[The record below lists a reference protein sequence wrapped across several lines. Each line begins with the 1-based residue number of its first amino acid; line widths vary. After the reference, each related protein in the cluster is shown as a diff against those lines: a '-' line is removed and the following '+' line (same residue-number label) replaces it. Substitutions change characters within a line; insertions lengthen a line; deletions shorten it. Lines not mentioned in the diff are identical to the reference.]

1 MRTLA
6 LDVGQ
11 KRIGIAISDQSG
23 KIALPLET
31 LVRGS
36 CLDEDLRQ
44 LAAIARDRQAQ
55 RIVVG
60 LPTSLSGEPGPAA
73 QQMAAFAAALDQV
86 TPAEVVLWD
95 ERLTTVIAEKTMLAA
110 DVKRRQRRQHIDKVA
125 ATLILQ
131 NYLNAHAD
139 DDGSQEHTLP

>member
-1 MRTLA
+1 MRILA

-23 KIALPLET
+23 SIALPLKT
-31 LVRGS
+31 LVRGD
-36 CLDEDLRQ
+36 CLDDDLCQ

-60 LPTSLSGEPGPAA
+60 LPTSLSGQPGPAA
-73 QQMAAFAAALDQV
+73 QQMAEFAEALDQV
-86 TPAEVVLWD
+86 ASAEVVLWD
-95 ERLTTVIAEKTMLAA
+95 ERLTTVIAEKTMIAA
-110 DVKRRQRRQHIDKVA
+110 EAKRRQRRQHIDKVA

-131 NYLNAHAD
+131 NYLDAHSD
-139 DDGSQEHTLP
+139 DYGSQEHTSP